1 MTAGVPSSYS
11 WLLLCPSY
19 SIRSIVSHFPSARI
33 GGTQGKREC
42 ARSGGNNISLH
53 NLCAPKRVPRFP
65 LLFLAKPLLAINEA
79 GALGV
84 AYLQYMHAYLHAS
97 ALRSSAIG
105 PRGR

>member
-11 WLLLCPSY
+11 WMLPCPSY
-19 SIRSIVSHFPSARI
+19 SIRSIVSHLPSARI
-33 GGTQGKREC
+33 GGTQGEREC

-65 LLFLAKPLLAINEA
+65 LLFLE
-79 GALGV
+79 
-84 AYLQYMHAYLHAS
+84 YLHAYLHAS

-105 PRGR
+105 PGRRQVAEETILGAPILVML